1 MNTETDCDFSEI
13 IFSFPSFYQN
23 LLSSYPQSR
32 SAWEICDVCPPPPLS
47 SSLQKHPLRPRLYLF
62 SCLSWRLSPPP
73 SLLSPFSPFPSLS
86 SLSGVS
92 HFSPICPAR
101 EMLEGCPDLL

>member
-62 SCLSWRLSPPP
+62 SCLSCRLSPP
-73 SLLSPFSPFPSLS
+73 PSLS

-92 HFSPICPAR
+92 HFSPLCPAR
-101 EMLEGCPDLL
+101 DSSPSPWLPA